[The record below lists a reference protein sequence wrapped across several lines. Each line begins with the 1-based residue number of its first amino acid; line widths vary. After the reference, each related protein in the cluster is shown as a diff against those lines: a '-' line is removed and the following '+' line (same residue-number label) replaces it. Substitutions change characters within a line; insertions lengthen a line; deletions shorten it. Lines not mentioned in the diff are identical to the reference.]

1 MRPQNLISPQLSI
14 VIDTPFKL
22 RWPKNHAFDLS
33 SSCARQ
39 GSSRQTLSRNTPPTS
54 PSENYQPPPPP
65 NQTRKPFLNLASY
78 VDPLLVI
85 VVGVIDPFGPM
96 VTTAH
101 CTTVSTI
108 PSIQLVSVSDA
119 AENIHLVGASS
130 DGTSSDGE
138 TLTAL
143 IP

>member
-1 MRPQNLISPQLSI
+1 MPSIFLLRVRGKAAPDKPYLGTLHRPLHRRTTN
-14 VIDTPFKL
+14 
-22 RWPKNHAFDLS
+22 
-33 SSCARQ
+33 
-39 GSSRQTLSRNTPPTS
+39 
-54 PSENYQPPPPP
+54 PPPPP